1 MVSLDQLLK
10 VLIADDE
17 PNSREGIRD
26 SLDWSTLGMKVVAE
40 ANDGEEALE
49 LALKLEVDIVL
60 ADLNM
65 PIMDGLTLIKL
76 LKDQLPACR
85 VVIIS
90 GYDEFS
96 YAQEAVRLQV
106 EDYIL
111 KPIIPES
118 LSEVLTKIRNTIQ
131 TQTAQTRFLELA
143 SHQISQNTLILQEQ
157 FCRDWIAGKLTN
169 EKILEHLHFWGLPEE
184 GPQRLTIIRS
194 QNIDYTQPLIQ
205 GTKQESQQ
213 WEIQNIVLEAL
224 KKHDKLV
231 FYTSSGFL
239 VVLVWGNVEQ
249 DVIVEIE
256 MQIQSFL
263 QVPHTVYSETIS
275 GDVDVIPAAYER
287 CKRKVVEESQISPIV
302 RRAKSFIHQ
311 QYTDPE
317 LTLETI
323 AQQLQVSTVYL
334 SRIIKQELGTSFT
347 GLVTELRMR
356 KAIELLQSTNLQIY
370 EIAEQVG
377 YESQHYFST
386 AFKKVV
392 GVSPN
397 QFRKGALLQ

>member
-1 MVSLDQLLK
+1 MDQLLK

>member
-1 MVSLDQLLK
+1 
-10 VLIADDE
+10 
-17 PNSREGIRD
+17 
-26 SLDWSTLGMKVVAE
+26 
-40 ANDGEEALE
+40 
-49 LALKLEVDIVL
+49 
-60 ADLNM
+60 
-65 PIMDGLTLIKL
+65 
-76 LKDQLPACR
+76 
-85 VVIIS
+85 
-90 GYDEFS
+90 
-96 YAQEAVRLQV
+96 
-106 EDYIL
+106 
-111 KPIIPES
+111 
-118 LSEVLTKIRNTIQ
+118 
-131 TQTAQTRFLELA
+131 
-143 SHQISQNTLILQEQ
+143 
-157 FCRDWIAGKLTN
+157 
-169 EKILEHLHFWGLPEE
+169 
-184 GPQRLTIIRS
+184 
-194 QNIDYTQPLIQ
+194 
-205 GTKQESQQ
+205 
-213 WEIQNIVLEAL
+213 VLEAL
-224 KKHDKLV
+224 KKYDKLV

>member
-1 MVSLDQLLK
+1 
-10 VLIADDE
+10 
-17 PNSREGIRD
+17 
-26 SLDWSTLGMKVVAE
+26 
-40 ANDGEEALE
+40 
-49 LALKLEVDIVL
+49 
-60 ADLNM
+60 
-65 PIMDGLTLIKL
+65 GLTLIKL

-205 GTKQESQQ
+205 GTKQEFQQ

-224 KKHDKLV
+224 KNH
-231 FYTSSGFL
+231 
-239 VVLVWGNVEQ
+239 
-249 DVIVEIE
+249 
-256 MQIQSFL
+256 
-263 QVPHTVYSETIS
+263 
-275 GDVDVIPAAYER
+275 
-287 CKRKVVEESQISPIV
+287 
-302 RRAKSFIHQ
+302 
-311 QYTDPE
+311 
-317 LTLETI
+317 
-323 AQQLQVSTVYL
+323 
-334 SRIIKQELGTSFT
+334 
-347 GLVTELRMR
+347 
-356 KAIELLQSTNLQIY
+356 
-370 EIAEQVG
+370 
-377 YESQHYFST
+377 
-386 AFKKVV
+386 
-392 GVSPN
+392 
-397 QFRKGALLQ
+397 